1 MSCVYKGQVLETE
14 LSKNARGGTEMMRD
28 RLLRNVPRTLLEKY
42 AIHLSRP
49 RQLHFD
55 VKNIFWCHDLP
66 DDPENKTL
74 ENDGWRKFDFFV
86 FVSQWQRDGYIEK
99 YKIPYP
105 ICAVIPN
112 AIETT
117 HTRREKPTDKI
128 RFIYHTTPHRGLTIL
143 YPIFE
148 ALCKEHDNIEL
159 DVFSSFEVYGWKQ
172 RDAKFQNVFDRLN
185 AHPKINYHGA
195 VDNSTVLDYL
205 QNRSNIFL
213 YPCVW
218 KETSC
223 IAMIEAMRSSC
234 MVIHPNLGALSE
246 TSEGMSVMYDYTE
259 DINRH
264 AKISYQTTN
273 HILNIEKSNKGFIN
287 NTANKEKYAM
297 EKNSI
302 NTFKSKWISILE
314 NLKDG

>member
-1 MSCVYKGQVLETE
+1 MSCVYKGQVIETE

-28 RLLRNVPRTLLEKY
+28 RLLHHIPIEILENY

-49 RQLHFD
+49 RQLYLD
-55 VKNIFWCHDLP
+55 VKNILWCHDLP

-74 ENDGWRKFDFFV
+74 ENNGWQKFNFFV

-99 YKIPYP
+99 YNIPYSR
-105 ICAVIPN
+105 CAVIPN
-112 AIETT
+112 AIETK
-117 HTRREKPTDKI
+117 HEKRQKPEDKI
-128 RFIYHTTPHRGLTIL
+128 KFIYHTTPHRGLALL
-143 YPIFE
+143 YPIFD

-159 DVFSSFEVYGWKQ
+159 DVFSSFEIYGWKN
-172 RDAKFQNVFDRLN
+172 RDEKFQNVFDRMKD
-185 AHPKINYHGA
+185 HPKINYHGS
-195 VDNSTVLDYL
+195 VDNKTVLDHL
-205 QNRSNIFL
+205 EKSHIFL

-234 MVIHPNLGALSE
+234 MVIHPNLGALNE
-246 TSEGMSVMYDYTE
+246 TAEGMSVMYDFTE
-259 DINRH
+259 DLNKH
-264 AKISYQTTN
+264 ATICYQSAN
-273 HILNIEKSNKGFIN
+273 HILNVEKQNKGFIN
-287 NTANKEKYAM
+287 NFANNERYAM

-314 NLKDG
+314 NLKNV